1 MFDKIFSWGLMKIN
15 AFPVISEVLNARIF
29 RGNMPPDHLRQTRVL
44 LVNLASA
51 TRELAPLIQNM
62 LHGPW
67 INLVFYRGT
76 GVRMGCGLHPSL
88 PRSRFCIITQRS
100 SGGALRDETKIA
112 SRETSSTLTSCL
124 YTIINSIVDQHLG
137 CFIGQSCRLW
147 VVLDAQEWDIIVG
160 LMNDKIRDLTRP
172 FLKIGDR
179 YVAKSFKRQRTKGR
193 SNKTRDLKNH
203 HKCITDLES
212 R

>member
-76 GVRMGCGLHPSL
+76 GERMGCGLHPSL

-100 SGGALRDETKIA
+100 SAGGLRDETKIA

-172 FLKIGDR
+172 FW
-179 YVAKSFKRQRTKGR
+179 KSETAMWQKVSRGR
-193 SNKTRDLKNH
+193 ELREGVIKH
-203 HKCITDLES
+203 EI
-212 R
+212 